1 MKFEVGQKVRIK
13 SVTGES
19 EDSPYTKAIGL
30 VGTVVDMDEGI
41 EFDDFGFIDVLIP
54 EIRDDPLLMYK
65 QEISLVEDILL
76 IRRSKSKRKGGEI

>member
-1 MKFEVGQKVRIK
+1 MNFQVGQKVRIE
-13 SVTGES
+13 SVSGES

-30 VGTVVDMDEGI
+30 VGTVVDMDEDI